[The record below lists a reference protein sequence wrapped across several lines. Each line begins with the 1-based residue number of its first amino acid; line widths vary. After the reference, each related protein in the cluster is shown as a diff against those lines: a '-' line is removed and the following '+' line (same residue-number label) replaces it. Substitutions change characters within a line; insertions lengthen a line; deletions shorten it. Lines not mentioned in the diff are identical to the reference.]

1 MIPFLEFIEKI
12 DKDKPDFAGDL
23 KGTPRRKRDPISS
36 ATSLNDEEQAYI
48 DQQLQKYRIQLK
60 NERWEKVLLK
70 NLRYKRPA
78 ILNLD
83 AQELEH
89 PDSLYVLPIFIK
101 SGKQNMLFKMKDY
114 DLETCDWMFERDI
127 VDIRIEDIAHFT
139 KDLKSQ

>member
-23 KGTPRRKRDPISS
+23 KGTPRHKRDPISS

-83 AQELEH
+83 
-89 PDSLYVLPIFIK
+89 S
-101 SGKQNMLFKMKDY
+101 
-114 DLETCDWMFERDI
+114 
-127 VDIRIEDIAHFT
+127 
-139 KDLKSQ
+139 

>member
-36 ATSLNDEEQAYI
+36 ATSLNDEEQANI

-70 NLRYKRPA
+70 NLRYKQPA

-83 AQELEH
+83 
-89 PDSLYVLPIFIK
+89 S
-101 SGKQNMLFKMKDY
+101 
-114 DLETCDWMFERDI
+114 
-127 VDIRIEDIAHFT
+127 
-139 KDLKSQ
+139 